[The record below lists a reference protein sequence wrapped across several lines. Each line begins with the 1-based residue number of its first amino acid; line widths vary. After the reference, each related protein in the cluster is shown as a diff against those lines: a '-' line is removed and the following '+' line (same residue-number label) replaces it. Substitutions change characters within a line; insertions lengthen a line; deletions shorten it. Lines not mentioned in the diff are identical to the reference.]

1 MTHGYEEEVLG
12 KAYDSRLM
20 ARLLR
25 YLRPYKWQV
34 AGALLLLMLASLL
47 GVVGPYLT
55 KIALDEA
62 IPRGDGGQLAF
73 LAILFLAAT
82 VLIFVFEYVQ
92 ALVTTWLGQR
102 VMYDLRTQIFRKLQ
116 ELDLTFYDRNP
127 VGRLMTRIT
136 SDVETLN
143 ELFSSGVVTVFG
155 DLFILFFIVAAMLQ
169 MDAELALVTF
179 SVLPFVGY
187 TAFVFRSRIR
197 SAYRDIR
204 VRLARLNA
212 FLQERF
218 TGIRVVQLFNRE
230 DADLQRFKVL
240 DDDYLHA
247 HLRSITYY
255 ALFFP
260 VIQLFTSVA
269 LALIIW
275 YGGGAMIQGAVTIGV
290 LAAFLDYARRFF
302 RPIQD
307 LSEKY
312 NLLQGAMASSE
323 RIFRL
328 LDREPAIVEA
338 PLPRSLPAGSPGEI
352 RFENVWFAYGRRGRD
367 ARDDG
372 ERERGPVADQLGG
385 VASRGRKARDERES
399 DWVIRDLSFTVAP
412 GEKLAI
418 VGHTGAG
425 KTTIINLL
433 MRFYEPQRGRVL
445 IDGMPIDRLRLRD
458 LRSRIGLVLQD
469 IFLFSQSV
477 DYNVRLGSGDI
488 DAAAVDSA
496 LEAVGAA
503 PFVGRLPEKTAQ
515 PLGERGASLSVGER
529 QLLSFARALA
539 FDPAIL
545 VLDEATSSVDSE
557 IEARI
562 EEATDRLMR
571 GRTSLVI
578 AHRLSTVQGADR
590 ILVMHHGRLVE
601 EGSHGALLA
610 GEGLY
615 RRLHELQFAGAVA

>member
-1 MTHGYEEEVLG
+1 MSTGYEEEVLG

-25 YLRPYKWQV
+25 YLRPYKLQV
-34 AGALLLLMLASLL
+34 AGALVLLMLASLL

-62 IPRGDGGQLAF
+62 IPQGDGGQLAF
-73 LAILFLAAT
+73 LAILFLTAT
-82 VLIFVFEYVQ
+82 VLIFVFQYVQ
-92 ALVTTWLGQR
+92 ALVTTWLGQK

-116 ELDLTFYDRNP
+116 HLDLAFYDRNP

-169 MDAELALVTF
+169 MDVELALVTF
-179 SVLPFVGY
+179 SVLPLVAY
-187 TAFVFRSRIR
+187 AAFLFRSRIR
-197 SAYRDIR
+197 GAYRDIR

-212 FLQERF
+212 FLQESF
-218 TGIRVVQLFNRE
+218 TGIRVLQLFNRE
-230 DADLQRFKVL
+230 STALQRFKVL
-240 DDDYLHA
+240 DDDYLGA

-260 VIQLFTSVA
+260 VIQLFTAVA

-328 LDREPAIVEA
+328 LDREPAIRDPA
-338 PLPRSLPAGSPGEI
+338 PVGAPHAVAPGEI
-352 RFENVWFAYGRRGRD
+352 RFESVWFAYAGRE
-367 ARDDG
+367 A
-372 ERERGPVADQLGG
+372 ERRVR
-385 VASRGRKARDERES
+385 SRGLGSDGPDAPDQAEGDAITSAPEP
-399 DWVIRDLSFTVAP
+399 DWVIRDVSFTVAP

-425 KTTIINLL
+425 KTTLINLL
-433 MRFYEPQRGRVL
+433 MRFYEPQRGRILV
-445 IDGMPIDRLRLRD
+445 DGIPITELALKELRD
-458 LRSRIGLVLQD
+458 RIGLVLQD

-477 DYNVRLGSGDI
+477 EYNVRLGSGEI
-488 DAAAVDSA
+488 DSGAVAAALD
-496 LEAVGAA
+496 AVGAT
-503 PFVGRLPEKTAQ
+503 PFVERLPERAGQ

-562 EEATDRLMR
+562 EAATDRLMR

-590 ILVMHHGRLVE
+590 ILVMHHGQLVE
-601 EGSHGALLA
+601 EGSHSELLA
-610 GEGLY
+610 AEGLY
-615 RRLHELQFAGAVA
+615 RHLHELQFAGAAA

>member
-1 MTHGYEEEVLG
+1 MSNGYEEEVLG

-25 YLRPYKWQV
+25 YLRPYKLQV
-34 AGALLLLMLASLL
+34 AGAVALLMLASLMA
-47 GVVGPYLT
+47 VIGPYLT
-55 KIALDEA
+55 MIALDEA
-62 IPRGDGGQLAF
+62 IPEGDGRQLG
-73 LAILFLAAT
+73 LLAAIFMAAT
-82 VLIFVFEYVQ
+82 ALIFVFQYVQ

-102 VMYDLRTQIFRKLQ
+102 VMYDLRTRIFRKLQ
-116 ELDLTFYDRNP
+116 ELDLSFYDRNP

-143 ELFSSGVVTVFG
+143 ELFSSGLVTVFG
-155 DLFILFFIVAAMLQ
+155 DLFMLFFIVAAMLQ
-169 MDAELALVTF
+169 MNTELALVTF
-179 SVLPFVGY
+179 SVLPFVAWI
-187 TAFVFRSRIR
+187 AFVFRSRIR

-204 VRLARLNA
+204 VRLARMNA

-218 TGIRVVQLFNRE
+218 TGIRIVQLFNRE
-230 DADLQRFKVL
+230 EADLGRFKVL
-240 DDDYLHA
+240 NDDYLAA

-260 VIQLFTSVA
+260 VIQLLTAVA

-328 LDREPAIVEA
+328 MDRESAIQDVADPAEFPPGA
-338 PLPRSLPAGSPGEI
+338 PGEI
-352 RFENVWFAYGRRGRD
+352 RFENVWFAYGGHERPAEGGR
-367 ARDDG
+367 AREGGGAREGTVGG
-372 ERERGPVADQLGG
+372 EEP
-385 VASRGRKARDERES
+385 
-399 DWVIRDLSFTVAP
+399 DWVIRNLSFTVAP

-433 MRFYEPQRGRVL
+433 MRFYEIQRGRILV
-445 IDGMPIDRLRLRD
+445 DGIPIEQLRMKELRD
-458 LRSRIGLVLQD
+458 RVGLVLQD

-477 DYNVRLGSGDI
+477 DYNVRLGSSSI
-488 DAAAVDSA
+488 EDATVTTA
-496 LEAVGAA
+496 LDAVGAA
-503 PFVGRLPEKTAQ
+503 PFVERLPEGSAQ
-515 PLGERGASLSVGER
+515 ELGERGASLSVGER

-539 FDPAIL
+539 FDPDIL

-601 EGSHGALLA
+601 EGSHEELLHTD
-610 GEGLY
+610 GLY
-615 RRLHELQFAGAVA
+615 RRLHELQFAGAAA

>member
-1 MTHGYEEEVLG
+1 MSGGYEEEILG

-20 ARLLR
+20 ARLVR
-25 YLRPYKWQV
+25 YLKPYRLPV
-34 AGALLLLMLASLL
+34 AGAVALLMLAS
-47 GVVGPYLT
+47 GFAVVGPYLT

-62 IPRGDGGQLAF
+62 IPQGDGRQLAL
-73 LAILFLAAT
+73 LAILFLGAT
-82 VLIFVFEYVQ
+82 FLVFIFQYAQ
-92 ALVTTWLGQR
+92 AIVTTWLGQR

-116 ELDLTFYDRNP
+116 QLDLAFYDRNP
-127 VGRLMTRIT
+127 VGRLMTRVT

-143 ELFSSGVVTVFG
+143 ELFSSGLVTVFG

-169 MDAELALVTF
+169 MDAQLALVTF
-179 SVLPFVGY
+179 SVLPFVAY
-187 TAFVFRSRIR
+187 AAFVFRSRIR

-218 TGIRVVQLFNRE
+218 TGIRIVQLFNRE
-230 DADLQRFKVL
+230 RADLERFKEL
-240 DDDYLHA
+240 DDEYLGA

-269 LALIIW
+269 MALIIW
-275 YGGGAMIQGAVTIGV
+275 YGGGAMIRGAVTIGV

-328 LDREPAIVEA
+328 LDREPAIRDADA
-338 PLPRSLPAGSPGEI
+338 PTALPPRTRGEI
-352 RFENVWFAYGRRGRD
+352 RFENVWFAYGDGG
-367 ARDDG
+367 DG
-372 ERERGPVADQLGG
+372 EP
-385 VASRGRKARDERES
+385 

-412 GEKLAI
+412 GEKVAI

-433 MRFYEPQRGRVL
+433 MRFYEAQRGRITV
-445 IDGMPIDRLRLRD
+445 DGVPIDRLRMEDLRD
-458 LRSRIGLVLQD
+458 RIGLVLQD

-477 DYNVRLGSGDI
+477 EYNVRLGSEEI
-488 DAAAVDSA
+488 DEDAVAAALD
-496 LEAVGAA
+496 AVGAT
-503 PFVGRLPEKTAQ
+503 PFVKRLPERSSQ

-539 FDPAIL
+539 FDPPIL

-562 EEATDRLMR
+562 EEATDRLMQD
-571 GRTSLVI
+571 RTCLVI

-590 ILVMHHGRLVE
+590 ILVMHGGRLVE
-601 EGSHGALLA
+601 EGTHHQLLEH
-610 GEGLY
+610 EGLY
-615 RRLHELQFAGAVA
+615 RRLHELQFVGAAA

>member
-1 MTHGYEEEVLG
+1 MTTGYEEEVLG
-12 KAYDSRLM
+12 RAYDSRLM
-20 ARLLR
+20 ARMLR
-25 YLRPYKWQV
+25 YLRPYAVPV
-34 AGALLLLMLASLL
+34 AGAVLLLMLASGLA
-47 GVVGPYLT
+47 VVGPYLT

-82 VLIFVFEYVQ
+82 VLAFVFEYVQ

-102 VMYDLRTQIFRKLQ
+102 VMYDLRTQVFAHLQ
-116 ELDLTFYDRNP
+116 RLDPAFYDRNP

-143 ELFSSGVVTVFG
+143 ELFSSGLVTVFG
-155 DLFILFFIVAAMLQ
+155 DLFTLLFIVAVMLQ
-169 MDAELALVTF
+169 LDAELALVTF
-179 SVLPFVGY
+179 SVLPFVAWA
-187 TAFVFRSRIR
+187 AFVFRSRIR
-197 SAYRDIR
+197 AAYRDIR

-230 DADLQRFKVL
+230 EADLERFKVL
-240 DDDYLHA
+240 NNDYLGA

-260 VIQLFTSVA
+260 IIQLLTAVA

-275 YGGGAMIQGAVTIGV
+275 YGGGAMVQGAVTIGV
-290 LAAFLDYARRFF
+290 LAAFLDYARRFY

-307 LSEKY
+307 LSDKY

-328 LDREPAIVEA
+328 LDHEPAIQDPPRPALFPIAA
-338 PLPRSLPAGSPGEI
+338 PGGIS
-352 RFENVWFAYGRRGRD
+352 FENVWFAYGGGD
-367 ARDDG
+367 ADD
-372 ERERGPVADQLGG
+372 
-385 VASRGRKARDERES
+385 SES
-399 DWVIRDLSFTVAP
+399 DWVLRDVSFTVAP

-425 KTTIINLL
+425 KTTLINLL
-433 MRFYEPQRGRVL
+433 MRFYDPQRGRILV
-445 IDGMPIDRLRLRD
+445 DGVPVGRFRVQD
-458 LRSRIGLVLQD
+458 LRARIGLVLQD

-477 DYNVRLGSGDI
+477 AYNVRLGSACI
-488 DAAAVDSA
+488 DDTEVAAA

-503 PFVGRLPEKTAQ
+503 PFVERLPHGAGQE
-515 PLGERGASLSVGER
+515 LGERGSSLSVGER

-539 FDPAIL
+539 FDPDIL

-571 GRTSLVI
+571 GRTSLVV

-590 ILVMHHGRLVE
+590 ILVMHHGRLAE
-601 EGSHGALLA
+601 EGSHEELLEA
-610 GEGLY
+610 DGLY
-615 RRLHELQFAGAVA
+615 RRLHELQFARRGDDETVTVL

>member
-1 MTHGYEEEVLG
+1 MHGGYEEEVLG

-25 YLRPYKWQV
+25 YLKPYRWPV
-34 AGALLLLMLASLL
+34 AGAVALLMLASAVA
-47 GVVGPYLT
+47 VVGPYLT
-55 KIALDEA
+55 RIALDEA
-62 IPRGDGGQLAF
+62 IPRNDGRQLAL

-82 VLIFVFEYVQ
+82 VLVFVFQYAQ
-92 ALVTTWLGQR
+92 AIVTTWLGQR
-102 VMYDLRTQIFRKLQ
+102 VMFDLRTQIFRKLQ
-116 ELDLTFYDRNP
+116 RLDLSFYDRNP
-127 VGRLMTRIT
+127 VGRLMTRVT

-143 ELFSSGVVTVFG
+143 ELFSSGLVTVFG
-155 DLFILFFIVAAMLQ
+155 DLFILFFIVAAMLR
-169 MDAELALVTF
+169 MDWQLALVTF
-179 SVLPFVGY
+179 SVLPFVAY
-187 TAFVFRSRIR
+187 AAFLFRSRIR

-212 FLQERF
+212 FLHERI
-218 TGIRVVQLFNRE
+218 TGIRIVQLFNRE
-230 DADLQRFKVL
+230 RADLKRFKEL
-240 DDDYLHA
+240 DDDYLGA

-260 VIQLFTSVA
+260 VIQLFTAVA

-275 YGGGAMIQGAVTIGV
+275 YGGGAMIRGAVTIGV

-328 LDREPAIVEA
+328 LDREPAIRDTEVPVE
-338 PLPRSLPAGSPGEI
+338 LPPGAPGEI
-352 RFENVWFAYGRRGRD
+352 RFENVWFAYGGAEDGPAGDGAAAEDGPPRGRG
-367 ARDDG
+367 A
-372 ERERGPVADQLGG
+372 E
-385 VASRGRKARDERES
+385 
-399 DWVIRDLSFTVAP
+399 WVIRDLSFTVAP
-412 GEKLAI
+412 GEKVAI

-433 MRFYEPQRGRVL
+433 MRFYEPQRGRIAV
-445 IDGMPIDRLRLRD
+445 GGVPIDRLRTEDLRD
-458 LRSRIGLVLQD
+458 RIGLVLQD

-477 DYNVRLGSGDI
+477 EYNVKLGSEEI
-488 DAAAVDSA
+488 RANAVAAALD
-496 LEAVGAA
+496 AVGAT
-503 PFVGRLPEKTAQ
+503 PFVERLPERSAQ

-571 GRTSLVI
+571 GRTCLVI

-590 ILVMHHGRLVE
+590 ILVMHGGKLVE
-601 EGSHGALLA
+601 EGTHDELLE
-610 GEGLY
+610 GGGLY
-615 RRLHELQFAGAVA
+615 RRLHELQFVGAAA

>member
-1 MTHGYEEEVLG
+1 MSTGYEEEVLG

-25 YLRPYKWQV
+25 YLRPYKLQV
-34 AGALLLLMLASLL
+34 AGALVLLMLASLL

-62 IPRGDGGQLAF
+62 IPSGDGSQLAF
-73 LAILFLAAT
+73 LAILFLVAT
-82 VLIFVFEYVQ
+82 VLIFVFQYIQ
-92 ALVTTWLGQR
+92 ALVTTWLGQK
-102 VMYDLRTQIFRKLQ
+102 VMYDLRTQIFGKLQ
-116 ELDLTFYDRNP
+116 QLDLAFYDRNP

-169 MDAELALVTF
+169 MDVELALVTF
-179 SVLPFVGY
+179 SVLPLVAY
-187 TAFVFRSRIR
+187 AAFLFRSRIR
-197 SAYRDIR
+197 GAYRDIR

-212 FLQERF
+212 YLQESF
-218 TGIRVVQLFNRE
+218 TGIRILQLFNRE
-230 DADLQRFKVL
+230 STALQRFKVL
-240 DDDYLHA
+240 DDDYLGA

-260 VIQLFTSVA
+260 VIQLFTAVA

-275 YGGGAMIQGAVTIGV
+275 YGGGAMVQGAVTIGV

-328 LDREPAIVEA
+328 LDREPAIRDPA
-338 PLPRSLPAGSPGEI
+338 PTVAPQAVTPGEI
-352 RFENVWFAYGRRGRD
+352 RFENVWFAYGGRD
-367 ARDDG
+367 AGRRDRSREPGHG
-372 ERERGPVADQLGG
+372 EDSQGPAAGG
-385 VASRGRKARDERES
+385 AATGASDP
-399 DWVIRDLSFTVAP
+399 DWVIRDVSFTIAP

-425 KTTIINLL
+425 KTTLINLL
-433 MRFYEPQRGRVL
+433 MRFYEPQRGRILV
-445 IDGMPIDRLRLRD
+445 DGIPIGDLSLRELRD
-458 LRSRIGLVLQD
+458 RIGLVLQD

-477 DYNVRLGSGDI
+477 EYNVRLGDGEI
-488 DAAAVDSA
+488 DDTAVASA
-496 LEAVGAA
+496 LDAVGAT
-503 PFVGRLPEKTAQ
+503 PFVERLPEQAEQ

-562 EEATDRLMR
+562 EAATDRLMR

-590 ILVMHHGRLVE
+590 ILVLHRGQLVE
-601 EGSHGALLA
+601 EGSHSELLA
-610 GEGLY
+610 TEGLY
-615 RRLHELQFAGAVA
+615 RRLHELQFAGAAA

>member
-1 MTHGYEEEVLG
+1 MSTGYEEEVLG

-25 YLRPYKWQV
+25 YLRPYKLQV
-34 AGALLLLMLASLL
+34 AGALVLLMLASLL

-62 IPRGDGGQLAF
+62 IPSGDGGQLAF
-73 LAILFLAAT
+73 LAILFLVAT
-82 VLIFVFEYVQ
+82 VLIFVFQYVQ
-92 ALVTTWLGQR
+92 ALVTTWLGQK

-116 ELDLTFYDRNP
+116 QLDLAFYDRNP

-169 MDAELALVTF
+169 MDVELALVTF
-179 SVLPFVGY
+179 SVLPLVAY
-187 TAFVFRSRIR
+187 AAFLFRSRIR
-197 SAYRDIR
+197 GAYRDIR

-212 FLQERF
+212 FLQESF
-218 TGIRVVQLFNRE
+218 TGIRVLQLFNRE
-230 DADLQRFKVL
+230 STALQRFKVL
-240 DDDYLHA
+240 DDDYLGA

-260 VIQLFTSVA
+260 VIQLFTAVA

-328 LDREPAIVEA
+328 LDREPAIRDPVPTVTRRA
-338 PLPRSLPAGSPGEI
+338 VTPGEI
-352 RFENVWFAYGRRGRD
+352 RFENVWFAYGGREAGRRDRSREPDGR
-367 ARDDG
+367 G
-372 ERERGPVADQLGG
+372 EGARGPAAGD
-385 VASRGRKARDERES
+385 AATAAPEP
-399 DWVIRDLSFTVAP
+399 DWVIRDISFTVAP

-433 MRFYEPQRGRVL
+433 MRFYEPQRGRILV
-445 IDGMPIDRLRLRD
+445 DGIPIADLSLGELRAH
-458 LRSRIGLVLQD
+458 IGLVLQD

-477 DYNVRLGSGDI
+477 EYNVRLGDGEI
-488 DAAAVDSA
+488 DDTAVASA
-496 LEAVGAA
+496 LDAVGAT
-503 PFVGRLPEKTAQ
+503 PFVERLPERAGQ
-515 PLGERGASLSVGER
+515 SLGERGASLSVGER

-562 EEATDRLMR
+562 EAATDRLMR

-590 ILVMHHGRLVE
+590 ILVMHRGQLVE
-601 EGSHGALLA
+601 EGSHSELLA
-610 GEGLY
+610 TEGLY
-615 RRLHELQFAGAVA
+615 RRLHELQFAGAAA

>member
-1 MTHGYEEEVLG
+1 MSNGGSGYEEEVLG

-25 YLRPYKWQV
+25 YLKPYRWPV
-34 AGALLLLMLASLL
+34 AGAVVLLMLAS
-47 GVVGPYLT
+47 GFAVVGPYLT

-62 IPRGDGGQLAF
+62 IPQGDGRQLVL
-73 LAILFLAAT
+73 LAILFLGAT
-82 VLIFVFEYVQ
+82 ALVFVFQYAQ

-116 ELDLTFYDRNP
+116 QLDLTFYDRNP
-127 VGRLMTRIT
+127 VGRLMTRVT

-143 ELFSSGVVTVFG
+143 ELFSSGLVTVFG

-169 MDAELALVTF
+169 MDWQLALVTF
-179 SVLPFVGY
+179 SVLPFVAY
-187 TAFVFRSRIR
+187 AAFVFRSRIR

-230 DADLQRFKVL
+230 GADLERFKEL
-240 DDDYLHA
+240 DDEYLGA

-260 VIQLFTSVA
+260 VIQLFTAVA
-269 LALIIW
+269 MALIIW
-275 YGGGAMIQGAVTIGV
+275 YGGGALIQGAVTIGV

-328 LDREPAIVEA
+328 LDREPAIRDAEA
-338 PLPRSLPAGSPGEI
+338 PAALPPETRGEI
-352 RFENVWFAYGRRGRD
+352 RFENVWFAYG
-367 ARDDG
+367 DG
-372 ERERGPVADQLGG
+372 DGG
-385 VASRGRKARDERES
+385 EP

-412 GEKLAI
+412 GEKVAI

-425 KTTIINLL
+425 KTTIISLL
-433 MRFYEPQRGRVL
+433 MRFYEAQRGRILV
-445 IDGMPIDRLRLRD
+445 DGVPIERLRMEDLRD
-458 LRSRIGLVLQD
+458 RIGLVLQD

-477 DYNVRLGSGDI
+477 EYNVKLGSEEI
-488 DAAAVDSA
+488 DADSVAAA
-496 LEAVGAA
+496 LDAVGAT
-503 PFVGRLPEKTAQ
+503 PFVERLPERSSQ

-539 FDPAIL
+539 FDPPIL

-571 GRTSLVI
+571 GRTCLVI

-590 ILVMHHGRLVE
+590 ILVMHGGRLVE
-601 EGSHGALLA
+601 EGTHRQLLEH
-610 GEGLY
+610 EGLY
-615 RRLHELQFAGAVA
+615 RRLHELQFVGAAA

>member
-1 MTHGYEEEVLG
+1 MSTGYEEEVLG

-25 YLRPYKWQV
+25 YLRPYKLQV
-34 AGALLLLMLASLL
+34 AGALVLLMLASLL

-62 IPRGDGGQLAF
+62 IPNGDGGQLAF
-73 LAILFLAAT
+73 LAILFLSAT
-82 VLIFVFEYVQ
+82 VLIFIFQYVQ
-92 ALVTTWLGQR
+92 ALVTTWLGQK

-116 ELDLTFYDRNP
+116 RLDLAFYDRNP

-169 MDAELALVTF
+169 MDVELALVTF
-179 SVLPFVGY
+179 SVLPLVAY
-187 TAFVFRSRIR
+187 AAFLFRSRIR
-197 SAYRDIR
+197 GAYRDIR

-212 FLQERF
+212 FLQESF
-218 TGIRVVQLFNRE
+218 TGIRVLQLFNRE
-230 DADLQRFKVL
+230 STALQRFKVL
-240 DDDYLHA
+240 DDDYLGA

-260 VIQLFTSVA
+260 VIQLFTAVA

-328 LDREPAIVEA
+328 LDREPAIRDR
-338 PLPRSLPAGSPGEI
+338 PPAVVRRAVTPGEI
-352 RFENVWFAYGRRGRD
+352 RFEKVWFAYGGREGRR
-367 ARDDG
+367 AR
-372 ERERGPVADQLGG
+372 
-385 VASRGRKARDERES
+385 SRGGPGEGARSPAAGDAAAGAPEP
-399 DWVIRDLSFTVAP
+399 DWVIRDVSFTVAP

-425 KTTIINLL
+425 KTTIVNLL
-433 MRFYEPQRGRVL
+433 MRFYEPQRGRILV
-445 IDGMPIDRLRLRD
+445 DGIPIADLSLRQLRD
-458 LRSRIGLVLQD
+458 RIGLVLQD

-477 DYNVRLGSGDI
+477 EYNVRLGDGKI
-488 DAAAVDSA
+488 DTDAVAAALD
-496 LEAVGAA
+496 AVGAT
-503 PFVGRLPEKTAQ
+503 PFVERLPERAEQ

-562 EEATDRLMR
+562 EAATDRLMR

-590 ILVMHHGRLVE
+590 ILVMHRGQLVE
-601 EGSHGALLA
+601 EGSHSELLA
-610 GEGLY
+610 TEGLY
-615 RRLHELQFAGAVA
+615 RRLHELQFAGAAA

>member
-1 MTHGYEEEVLG
+1 MSNGYEEEVLG

-20 ARLLR
+20 ARLVR
-25 YLRPYKWQV
+25 YLRPYKLQV
-34 AGALLLLMLASLL
+34 AGAVILLMLAALL
-47 GVVGPYLT
+47 AVVSPYLT
-55 KIALDEA
+55 MIALDDA
-62 IPRGDGGQLAF
+62 IPANDGRLLAL
-73 LAILFLAAT
+73 LAIVYMSVT
-82 VLIFVFEYVQ
+82 VLTFAFQYVQ

-102 VMYDLRTQIFRKLQ
+102 VMYDLRTQIFGKLQ
-116 ELDLTFYDRNP
+116 EMDLRFYDRNP

-143 ELFSSGVVTVFG
+143 ELFSSGLVTVFG
-155 DLFILFFIVAAMLQ
+155 DLFMLFFIVVAMLR
-169 MDAELALVTF
+169 MDPELALVTF
-179 SVLPFVGY
+179 SVLPFVAY
-187 TAFVFRSRIR
+187 AAFVFRSRIR
-197 SAYRDIR
+197 AAYRDIR
-204 VRLARLNA
+204 VRLARMNA

-218 TGIRVVQLFNRE
+218 TGIRIVQLFNRE
-230 DADLQRFKVL
+230 EADLDRFRGL
-240 DDDYLHA
+240 NNEYLAA

-260 VIQLFTSVA
+260 IIQLLTAVA

-290 LAAFLDYARRFF
+290 LAAFLDYARRFY

-328 LDREPAIVEA
+328 MDREPAIQDPVDPESFPEA
-338 PLPRSLPAGSPGEI
+338 AMGEI
-352 RFENVWFAYGRRGRD
+352 RFENVWFAYG
-367 ARDDG
+367 G
-372 ERERGPVADQLGG
+372 EPSGGGEPGGAGQPGDSREP
-385 VASRGRKARDERES
+385 
-399 DWVIRDLSFTVAP
+399 DWVIRDVSFTVAP

-433 MRFYEPQRGRVL
+433 MRFYDVQRGRILV
-445 IDGMPIDRLRLRD
+445 DGIPIERLRVKDLRD
-458 LRSRIGLVLQD
+458 RIGLVLQD

-477 DYNVRLGSGDI
+477 DYNVRLGSSSI
-488 DAAAVDSA
+488 DAEMVASSLD
-496 LEAVGAA
+496 AVGAT
-503 PFVGRLPEKTAQ
+503 PFVERLPDGSGQE
-515 PLGERGASLSVGER
+515 LGERGSSLSVGER

-562 EEATDRLMR
+562 EEATDRLMQ

-578 AHRLSTVQGADR
+578 AHRLSTVKGADR
-590 ILVMHHGRLVE
+590 ILVMHHGCLVE
-601 EGSHGALLA
+601 EGSHEELL
-610 GEGLY
+610 ETDGLY
-615 RRLHELQFAGAVA
+615 RRLHELQFAGVAA

>member
-1 MTHGYEEEVLG
+1 MSNGGSGYEEEVLG

-25 YLRPYKWQV
+25 YLKPYRWPV
-34 AGALLLLMLASLL
+34 AGAVVLLMLAS
-47 GVVGPYLT
+47 GFAVVGPYLT

-62 IPRGDGGQLAF
+62 IPQGDGRQLVL
-73 LAILFLAAT
+73 LAILFLGAT
-82 VLIFVFEYVQ
+82 ALVFVFQYAQ

-116 ELDLTFYDRNP
+116 QLDLTFYDRNP
-127 VGRLMTRIT
+127 VGRLMTRVT

-143 ELFSSGVVTVFG
+143 ELFSSGLVTVFG

-169 MDAELALVTF
+169 MDWQLALVTF
-179 SVLPFVGY
+179 SVLPFVAY
-187 TAFVFRSRIR
+187 AAFVFRSRIR

-230 DADLQRFKVL
+230 GADLERFKEL
-240 DDDYLHA
+240 DDEYLGA

-260 VIQLFTSVA
+260 VIQLFTAVA
-269 LALIIW
+269 MALIIW
-275 YGGGAMIQGAVTIGV
+275 YGGGALIQGAVTIGV

-328 LDREPAIVEA
+328 LDREPAIRDAEA
-338 PLPRSLPAGSPGEI
+338 PAALPSETRGEI
-352 RFENVWFAYGRRGRD
+352 RFENVWFAYG
-367 ARDDG
+367 DG
-372 ERERGPVADQLGG
+372 DGG
-385 VASRGRKARDERES
+385 EP

-412 GEKLAI
+412 GEKVAI

-425 KTTIINLL
+425 KTTIISLL
-433 MRFYEPQRGRVL
+433 MRFYEAQRGRILV
-445 IDGMPIDRLRLRD
+445 DGVPIERLRMEDLRD
-458 LRSRIGLVLQD
+458 RIGLVLQD

-477 DYNVRLGSGDI
+477 EYNVKLGSEEI
-488 DAAAVDSA
+488 DADSVAAA
-496 LEAVGAA
+496 LDAVGAT
-503 PFVGRLPEKTAQ
+503 PFVERLPERSSQ

-539 FDPAIL
+539 FDPPIL

-571 GRTSLVI
+571 GRTCLVI

-590 ILVMHHGRLVE
+590 ILVMHGGRLVE
-601 EGSHGALLA
+601 EGTHRQLLEH
-610 GEGLY
+610 EGLY
-615 RRLHELQFAGAVA
+615 RRLHELQFVGAAA

>member
-1 MTHGYEEEVLG
+1 MSNDGSGYEEEVLG
-12 KAYDSRLM
+12 KAYDSHLM

-25 YLRPYKWQV
+25 YLKPYRWPV
-34 AGALLLLMLASLL
+34 AGAVALLMMAS
-47 GVVGPYLT
+47 GFAVVGPYLT

-62 IPRGDGGQLAF
+62 IPEGDGRQLAL
-73 LAILFLAAT
+73 LAILFLGAT
-82 VLIFVFEYVQ
+82 ALVFVFQYAQ
-92 ALVTTWLGQR
+92 AIVTTWLGQR

-116 ELDLTFYDRNP
+116 QLDLPFYDRNP
-127 VGRLMTRIT
+127 VGRLMTRVT

-143 ELFSSGVVTVFG
+143 ELFSSGLVTVFG

-169 MDAELALVTF
+169 MDAQLALITF
-179 SVLPFVGY
+179 SVLPFVAY
-187 TAFVFRSRIR
+187 AAFVFRSRIR

-218 TGIRVVQLFNRE
+218 TGIRIVQLFNRE
-230 DADLQRFKVL
+230 GADLERFKEL
-240 DDDYLHA
+240 DDEYLAA

-260 VIQLFTSVA
+260 VIQLFTAVA

-275 YGGGAMIQGAVTIGV
+275 YGGGALIQGAVTIGV

-328 LDREPAIVEA
+328 LDREPAIVDAEVPA
-338 PLPRSLPAGSPGEI
+338 ALPPETRGEI
-352 RFENVWFAYGRRGRD
+352 RFENVSFAYRD
-367 ARDDG
+367 GDG
-372 ERERGPVADQLGG
+372 GEP
-385 VASRGRKARDERES
+385 

-412 GEKLAI
+412 GEKVAI

-425 KTTIINLL
+425 KTTVINLL
-433 MRFYEPQRGRVL
+433 MRFYEVQRGRILV
-445 IDGMPIDRLRLRD
+445 DGVPIERLRMGDLRD
-458 LRSRIGLVLQD
+458 RIGLVLQD

-477 DYNVRLGSGDI
+477 EYNVRLGSEEI
-488 DAAAVDSA
+488 DADAVAAA
-496 LEAVGAA
+496 LEAVGAT
-503 PFVGRLPEKTAQ
+503 PFVERLPERSSQ

-539 FDPAIL
+539 FDPPIL

-571 GRTSLVI
+571 GRTCLVI

-590 ILVMHHGRLVE
+590 ILVMHGGKLVE
-601 EGSHGALLA
+601 EGTHEQLLER
-610 GEGLY
+610 EGLY
-615 RRLHELQFAGAVA
+615 RRLHELQFVGAAA

>member
-1 MTHGYEEEVLG
+1 MSGGYEEEILG

-20 ARLLR
+20 ARLVR
-25 YLRPYKWQV
+25 YLKPYRLPV
-34 AGALLLLMLASLL
+34 AGAVALLMLAS
-47 GVVGPYLT
+47 GFAVVGPYLT

-62 IPRGDGGQLAF
+62 IPQGDGRQLAL
-73 LAILFLAAT
+73 LAILFLGAT
-82 VLIFVFEYVQ
+82 FLVFIFQYAQ
-92 ALVTTWLGQR
+92 AIVTTWLGQR

-116 ELDLTFYDRNP
+116 QLDLAFYDRNP
-127 VGRLMTRIT
+127 VGRLMTRVT

-143 ELFSSGVVTVFG
+143 ELFSSGLVTVFG

-169 MDAELALVTF
+169 MDAQLALVTF
-179 SVLPFVGY
+179 SVLPFVAY
-187 TAFVFRSRIR
+187 AAFVFRSRIR
-197 SAYRDIR
+197 WAYRDIR

-218 TGIRVVQLFNRE
+218 TGIRIVQLFNRE
-230 DADLQRFKVL
+230 RADLERFKEL
-240 DDDYLHA
+240 DDEYLGA

-269 LALIIW
+269 MALIIW
-275 YGGGAMIQGAVTIGV
+275 YGGGAMIRGAVTIGV

-328 LDREPAIVEA
+328 LDREPAIRDADA
-338 PLPRSLPAGSPGEI
+338 PTALPPRTRGEI
-352 RFENVWFAYGRRGRD
+352 RFENVWFAYGDGG
-367 ARDDG
+367 DG
-372 ERERGPVADQLGG
+372 EP
-385 VASRGRKARDERES
+385 

-412 GEKLAI
+412 GEKVAI

-433 MRFYEPQRGRVL
+433 MRFYEAQRGRITV
-445 IDGMPIDRLRLRD
+445 DGVPIERLRMEDLRD
-458 LRSRIGLVLQD
+458 RIGLVLQD

-477 DYNVRLGSGDI
+477 EYNVRLGSEEI
-488 DAAAVDSA
+488 DEDAVAAALD
-496 LEAVGAA
+496 AVGAT
-503 PFVGRLPEKTAQ
+503 PFVKRLPERSSQ

-539 FDPAIL
+539 FDPPIL

-562 EEATDRLMR
+562 EEATDRLMQD
-571 GRTSLVI
+571 RTCLVI

-590 ILVMHHGRLVE
+590 ILVMHGGRLVE
-601 EGSHGALLA
+601 EGTHHQLLEH
-610 GEGLY
+610 EGLY
-615 RRLHELQFAGAVA
+615 RRLHELQFVGAAA